1 MPDAAKSSTP
11 DDLARLHPFLALPV
25 VALAVALGLSWLS
38 PVSLWIML
46 RDGWVAAA
54 VVASATGYGLW
65 LLRLLGLHTA
75 PRRHQILLGAGL
87 GLGGL
92 ALLMLA
98 AGLLGLLHRWLWIAI
113 IAGGVLGGLWRAGI
127 WRIAARARVA
137 SCTPEIGDHPWKNL
151 GRLRWAWLIVAG
163 SAILALLASTLPP
176 GMLWPEEGH
185 GYDVLEYHL
194 GVPREYFEAGRITYL
209 PHNIYSN
216 FPFNVEML
224 YLLAMVLRGGPIA
237 AAFTAQLLHALLG
250 GLAVAAIWLAGR
262 ENGPTAGV
270 TAGVAAATCPFLP
283 YLSGL
288 AYVEN
293 GVILYAALSLSAVL
307 RLPRVAEKE
316 RGRWAFIAGLTAGLA
331 CGCKYTAAPLVFAP
345 LVGAVLLSPWR
356 KASSGGTSRRGNRL
370 RLAAIFLLGWAAAF
384 GPWLVRNAI
393 WTGNPVFPLA
403 RAFMPERPGVWSEE
417 LAARWH
423 EGHLPAPE
431 DRPWLRRAQRLWR
444 EVIASRWFGAM
455 PALTIG
461 GSLAWA
467 VRRFRQ
473 RRAAAPA
480 ESSNKSNDPL
490 EQTSL
495 VPCWILL
502 LAGMAVWLAWTHLV
516 WRFAVVCVVPAAVIA
531 GAAADKIRSAPARAA
546 ILVALLGAAAVNLGL
561 AANTFRDGGAFSIAE
576 IRNEQGGDGL
586 AWFTQGLWPWQAHV
600 PRLNRLAEE
609 GRRVL
614 VVGDARRFYLNEG
627 IDYRVVF
634 NRNPLAEVA
643 AGGTPRTVA
652 AWLRDRGY
660 AAVYVDWGEMRRL
673 RRSRYG
679 FWESVDES
687 LFADLERAAVLRR
700 IEDFHLEPRQSA
712 YGTLY
717 LVSP

>member
-1 MPDAAKSSTP
+1 MPDAAKPSTP
-11 DDLARLHPFLALPV
+11 DDLARLNPFLVPV
-25 VALAVALGLSWLS
+25 VAASAVALGLSRLS

-46 RDGWVAAA
+46 RDGWAAAA

-65 LLRLLGLHTA
+65 LVRGLGLHSA
-75 PRRHQILLGAGL
+75 PRRHQILLGVGL

-113 IAGGVLGGLWRAGI
+113 VVGGVLSGLWRAGGD
-127 WRIAARARVA
+127 RIAASATA
-137 SCTPEIGDHPWKNL
+137 ESSTPESNERPGEDL

-163 SAILALLASTLPP
+163 PAILALLASTLPP
-176 GMLWPEEGH
+176 GMLWPEEGN

-224 YLLAMVLRGGPIA
+224 YLLTMVLRGGPIE
-237 AAFTAQLLHALLG
+237 AAFTAQLLHAVLG

-262 ENGPTAGV
+262 EYGSAAGL
-270 TAGVAAATCPFLP
+270 TAGVAAASCPFMP

-293 GVILYAALSLSAVL
+293 GVMLFAALSLSAVL
-307 RLPRVAEKE
+307 RLPRIPEKDRE
-316 RGRWAFIAGLTAGLA
+316 RWALVAGLTAGLA
-331 CGCKYTAAPLVFAP
+331 CGCKYTAAPMVFVP
-345 LVGAVLLSPWR
+345 LVCAVWLSPHR
-356 KASSGGTSRRGNRL
+356 MTSAGGSPRGGTRF
-370 RLAAIFLLGWAAAF
+370 RLAVVFCLGWAAAF
-384 GPWLVRNAI
+384 GPWLARNAT

-403 RAFMPERPGVWSEE
+403 RTVMPERAGIWSDD

-431 DRPWLRRAQRLWR
+431 DRPWPRRVQRLGN
-444 EVIASRWFGAM
+444 EVMASRWFGAM
-455 PALTIG
+455 PVLAVG
-461 GSLAWA
+461 GSVAW
-467 VRRFRQ
+467 VMRRLRQ
-473 RRAAAPA
+473 RPKAPP
-480 ESSNKSNDPL
+480 EPPGQSSNLLQQTPL
-490 EQTSL
+490 T
-495 VPCWILL
+495 PCWLL
-502 LAGMAVWLAWTHLV
+502 LLVGIAVWLTWTHLV

-531 GAAADKIRSAPARAA
+531 GVGAQTIRSAPGRTGV
-546 ILVALLGAAAVNLGL
+546 LTGLLGAAALNLGL
-561 AANTFRDGGAFSIAE
+561 AADTFRDGGGFSIAE
-576 IRNEQGGDGL
+576 IRKEQGGDGL

-600 PRLNRLAEE
+600 PRLNALAAE

-614 VVGDARRFYLNEG
+614 MVGDARRFYLNRG
-627 IDYRVVF
+627 IDYSVVF
-634 NRNPLAEVA
+634 NRNPFAEAA
-643 AGGTPRTVA
+643 AGQTPQAVA
-652 AWLRDRGY
+652 QWLRDREY
-660 AAVYVDWGEMRRL
+660 AAVYVDWGEIRRL

-687 LFADLERAAVLRR
+687 LFADLERAGTLRR
-700 IEDFHLEPRQSA
+700 IEEFRIEPGRAA

-717 LVSP
+717 LVPP